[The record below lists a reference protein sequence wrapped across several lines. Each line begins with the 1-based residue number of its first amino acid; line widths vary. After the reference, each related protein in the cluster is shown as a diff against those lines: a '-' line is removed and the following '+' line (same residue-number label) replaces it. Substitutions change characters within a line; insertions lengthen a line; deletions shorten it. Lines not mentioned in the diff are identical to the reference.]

1 MISKFGSYVYENV
14 CLGMTAI
21 VCDDSNP
28 PKNGLIALW
37 PSTNGAIPYFVVL
50 PGSELSV
57 TEITEYYY
65 VSPYKPCR
73 EFKYT
78 SE

>member
-1 MISKFGSYVYENV
+1 
-14 CLGMTAI
+14 MTAI

-73 EFKYT
+73 EFQYT
-78 SE
+78 SEYHTVPVDLIIESILFL